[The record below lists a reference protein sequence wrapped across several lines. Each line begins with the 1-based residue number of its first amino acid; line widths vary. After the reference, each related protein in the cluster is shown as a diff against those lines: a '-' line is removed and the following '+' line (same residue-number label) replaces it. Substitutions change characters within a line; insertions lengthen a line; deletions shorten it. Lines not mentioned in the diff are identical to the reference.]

1 MTGFR
6 QAQDRTWA
14 NKVDKGFNV
23 THVPPGFCL
32 LQREMAEA
40 FTAWREGSAE
50 LGAELADV
58 AIFTM
63 GLAEMTGTDFGREID
78 AKLSVNES
86 RPYIRL
92 PNGTP
97 VKEARTQPEPAPEA

>member
-6 QAQDRTWA
+6 QAQDRAWA
-14 NKVDKGFNV
+14 NKVDKRFSV
-23 THVPPGFCL
+23 TDVPLEFCL
-32 LQREMAEA
+32 LHREISEA

-63 GLAEMTGTDFGREID
+63 GLAEMTGVDLRREVE
-78 AKLSVNES
+78 AKLSVNQG

-97 VKEARTQPEPAPEA
+97 VKQARTRSEPAPEA

>member
-6 QAQDRTWA
+6 QAQDRAWA
-14 NKVDKGFNV
+14 NKVDKGFSV
-23 THVPPGFCL
+23 TDVPLEFWL
-32 LQREMAEA
+32 LQREISEA

-63 GLAEMTGTDFGREID
+63 GLAEMTGVDLGREVE
-78 AKLSVNES
+78 AKLSFNEG
-86 RPYIRL
+86 RPNIRL
-92 PNGTP
+92 LNGTR
-97 VKEARTQPEPAPEA
+97 VKKARTPPEPVPET